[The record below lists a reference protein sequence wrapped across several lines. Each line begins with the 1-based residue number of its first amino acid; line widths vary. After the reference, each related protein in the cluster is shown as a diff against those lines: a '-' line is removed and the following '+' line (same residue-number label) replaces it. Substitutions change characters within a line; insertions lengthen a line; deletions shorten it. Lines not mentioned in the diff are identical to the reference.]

1 MSDNKFETQILEQDL
16 KEQKKIGTG
25 YFQAAC
31 AVSILLFIGMAVVL
45 AMTLSDLDKCE
56 KKPSASCPYF
66 TSPQTLNT
74 PAGKSG
80 VTSAYQTQVILPNT
94 GDPVPLDPF
103 VYK

>member
-1 MSDNKFETQILEQDL
+1 MSDNNFETQILKEDL

-25 YFQAAC
+25 YFEAAC
-31 AVSILLFIGMAVVL
+31 TLSILLFIGMAVVL
-45 AMTLSDLDKCE
+45 AMTLNDLDKCE

-74 PAGKSG
+74 GKSG
-80 VTSAYQTQVILPNT
+80 VTSAYQTQVKLPT
-94 GDPVPLDPF
+94 GGQFPLDPF

>member
-1 MSDNKFETQILEQDL
+1 MNDNNFETEILEQDL
-16 KEQKKIGTG
+16 KAQKKIGTG

-66 TSPQTLNT
+66 TSPQLAPKPGGND
-74 PAGKSG
+74 P
-80 VTSAYQTQVILPNT
+80 VTSSFQTQVILPN
-94 GDPVPLDPF
+94 GGEIPLDPF

>member
-1 MSDNKFETQILEQDL
+1 MNDNNFETEILEQDL
-16 KEQKKIGTG
+16 KTQKKIGTG

-66 TSPQTLNT
+66 TSPQKAGQG
-74 PAGKSG
+74 AGKDKI
-80 VTSAYQTQVILPNT
+80 TSSYQTRVILPN
-94 GDPVPLDPF
+94 GGEIPLDPF